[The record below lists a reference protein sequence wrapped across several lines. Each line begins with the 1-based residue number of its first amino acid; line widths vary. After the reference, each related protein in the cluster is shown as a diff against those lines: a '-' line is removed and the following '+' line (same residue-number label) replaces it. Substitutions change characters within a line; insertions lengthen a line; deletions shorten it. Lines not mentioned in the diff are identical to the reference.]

1 MKHTSKKQSAER
13 ILLKTAAAKGAKLRT
28 ARLPAGKARCAKHIA
43 EPTGVVALYAKWEPL
58 AYKMTTGWTVPG
70 YDTEDLQQEARI
82 AIYNTARA
90 FDPAKGC
97 FYTVAKR
104 SIHNRLA
111 SLLTKARA
119 KKRTAFMQSLDAPLA
134 DDGMEFHELLAGMDF
149 DASMPRGVGVFETVR
164 NHLIKRLQDTPK
176 CRRKVFLSRVT
187 DAVRNAESAY
197 GFELGDLSKLAHLV

>member
-1 MKHTSKKQSAER
+1 MKHTSKKQSVKR
-13 ILLKTAAAKGAKLRT
+13 VILKPARRKVAKALVARKLVVKVKR
-28 ARLPAGKARCAKHIA
+28 GKHIA

-58 AYKMTTGWTVPG
+58 AYKMTTGWNVPG
-70 YDTEDLQQEARI
+70 YDIEDLQQEARI

-90 FDPAKGC
+90 FDPSKGC

-119 KKRTAFMQSLDAPLA
+119 KKRTAFMQSLDEPLA

-164 NHLIKRLQDTPK
+164 DHLIKRLQDTPK
-176 CRRKVFLSRVT
+176 CRRKIFLSRVT
-187 DAVRNAESAY
+187 DAVRNAEKAY
-197 GFELGDLSKLAHLV
+197 GFELGDLSKLAHLA